1 MSYKHVL
8 TSTLKAPTDRDLHN
22 DPACADWPF
31 KLDSIPVRR
40 EVYELGNELRRSY
53 HGFRFHAARGDHGF
67 RFPATRGGN
76 SIMQVQSDEGVVK
89 KFYTDVTVYIEGS
102 DYVVGVIG
110 FGKKYGIKEA
120 EKSVYMINSRKI
132 QNEKFAEHR
141 DQYYMSF
148 VNDHKKA
155 VRLALSKLV
164 PYSPK
169 EMANLSIYDFK
180 QHIEGVRADVQRGV
194 SSLVS
199 PLQDRNILMRE
210 MRNLIAQNTMF
221 VTEEFQKAAA
231 GFIKAEEEWNEVR
244 NKPVHGYYVYVRMV
258 GDEQWVDIVEATDAQ
273 KYHNVDH
280 CPVTSTPVSDV
291 PEDIQGK
298 VAVLSMANIGQYMQG
313 VGVRTSDKSFWLER
327 T

>member
-1 MSYKHVL
+1 
-8 TSTLKAPTDRDLHN
+8 
-22 DPACADWPF
+22 
-31 KLDSIPVRR
+31 
-40 EVYELGNELRRSY
+40 
-53 HGFRFHAARGDHGF
+53 
-67 RFPATRGGN
+67 
-76 SIMQVQSDEGVVK
+76 
-89 KFYTDVTVYIEGS
+89 
-102 DYVVGVIG
+102 
-110 FGKKYGIKEA
+110 
-120 EKSVYMINSRKI
+120 
-132 QNEKFAEHR
+132 
-141 DQYYMSF
+141 MSF

-169 EMANLSIYDFK
+169 EMANISIYDFK

-199 PLQDRNILMRE
+199 PLSDRNILMRE

-221 VTEEFQKAAA
+221 VTEEFQRAAA

-273 KYHNVDH
+273 KYHSVEH

-291 PEDIQGK
+291 SEDIQGK
-298 VAVLSMANIGQYMQG
+298 VAVLAMAQIGQYMQG
-313 VGVRTSDKSFWLER
+313 VGVRTTEKSFWLER
-327 T
+327 

>member
-8 TSTLKAPTDRDLHN
+8 VSQLEKPTPNDLHH
-22 DPACADWPF
+22 DAASADWPW
-31 KLDSIPVRR
+31 KLDGIPVRR

-53 HGFRFHAARGDHGF
+53 HGFRFYASREGKVPN
-67 RFPATRGGN
+67 RP
-76 SIMQVQSDEGVVK
+76 MQVQSDNGQVK
-89 KFYTDVTVYIEGS
+89 RFYSDVTVYIEGS

-110 FGKKYGIKEA
+110 YGRKYGIKEVDNA
-120 EKSVYMINSRKI
+120 VYMIRSRKI
-132 QNEKFAEHR
+132 NNEKFNDNR

-148 VNDHKKA
+148 VSDGNKA

-169 EMANLSIYDFK
+169 EMADITLMDFK
-180 QHIEGVRADVQRGV
+180 DCIEGVRQNIRSGV
-194 SSLVS
+194 SGLIS
-199 PLQDRNILMRE
+199 PLSDTNILMRE

-231 GFIKAEEEWNEVR
+231 GFIKADAEWEEVR

-258 GDEQWVDIVEATDAQ
+258 GGDQWVDIVDATDAQ
-273 KYHNVDH
+273 KYSSVEK
-280 CPVTSTPVSDV
+280 CPVTSIPVTDV

-298 VAVLSMANIGQYMQG
+298 VAVLSMGALGQYMQG
-313 VGVRTSDKSFWLER
+313 VGIRTSEKSFWLER
-327 T
+327 

>member
-31 KLDSIPVRR
+31 KLDGIPVRR

-53 HGFRFHAARGDHGF
+53 HGFRFHATRGD
-67 RFPATRGGN
+67 N
-76 SIMQVQSDEGVVK
+76 SIMQVVKDGDDTPK

-110 FGKKYGIKEA
+110 HGRKYGIKEVD
-120 EKSVYMINSRKI
+120 KSVYMINSRKI

-141 DQYYMSF
+141 DQYFMSF

-169 EMANLSIYDFK
+169 EMANISIYDFK

-199 PLQDRNILMRE
+199 PLSDRNILMRE

-221 VTEEFQKAAA
+221 VTEEFQRAAA

-273 KYHNVDH
+273 KYRSVDH

-298 VAVLSMANIGQYMQG
+298 VAVLSMADIGQYMQG
-313 VGVRTSDKSFWLER
+313 VGVRTTEKSFWLER
-327 T
+327 

>member
-1 MSYKHVL
+1 MKHVL
-8 TSTLKAPTDRDLHN
+8 VSSLKAPTDRDLHN

-31 KLDSIPVRR
+31 KLDGIPVRR
-40 EVYELGNELRRSY
+40 EVYDLGTELRRSY
-53 HGFRFHAARGDHGF
+53 HGFRFHASRGD
-67 RFPATRGGN
+67 N
-76 SIMQVQSDEGVVK
+76 SILQVVKEGDSTPK

-102 DYVVGVIG
+102 DYVVGAIG
-110 FGKKYGIKEA
+110 HGRKYGIKEVD
-120 EKSVYMINSRKI
+120 KSVYMIHSRKI
-132 QNEKFAEHR
+132 NNEKFAEHR
-141 DQYYMSF
+141 DQYWMSF
-148 VNDHKKA
+148 VTDHKKA

-169 EMANLSIYDFK
+169 EMADITIRDFK
-180 QHIEGVRADVQRGV
+180 DHIEQVRNNVRAGV
-194 SSLVS
+194 SGLIS
-199 PLQDRNILMRE
+199 PLSDRNILMRE

-273 KYHNVDH
+273 KYHSVEH

-298 VAVLSMANIGQYMQG
+298 VAVLAMANIGQYMQG
-313 VGVRTSDKSFWLER
+313 VGVRTTEKSFWLER
-327 T
+327 

>member
-22 DPACADWPF
+22 DPTCADWPF
-31 KLDSIPVRR
+31 KLDGIPVRR

-53 HGFRFHAARGDHGF
+53 HGFRFHATRGD
-67 RFPATRGGN
+67 N
-76 SIMQVQSDEGVVK
+76 SIMQVVKDGDDTPK

-110 FGKKYGIKEA
+110 HGKKYGIKEVD
-120 EKSVYMINSRKI
+120 KSVYMINSRKI

-169 EMANLSIYDFK
+169 EMANISIYDFK

-199 PLQDRNILMRE
+199 PLSDRNILMRE

-221 VTEEFQKAAA
+221 VTEEFQRAAA

-273 KYHNVDH
+273 KYRSVDH

-313 VGVRTSDKSFWLER
+313 VGVRTTEKSFWLER

>member
-31 KLDSIPVRR
+31 KLDGIPVRR
-40 EVYELGNELRRSY
+40 EVYEVGTELRRSY
-53 HGFRFHAARGDHGF
+53 HGFRFHATRGD
-67 RFPATRGGN
+67 N
-76 SIMQVQSDEGVVK
+76 SIMQVVKDDDSTPK

-169 EMANLSIYDFK
+169 EMANISIYDFK

-199 PLQDRNILMRE
+199 PLSDRNILMRE

-221 VTEEFQKAAA
+221 VTEEFQRAAA

-273 KYHNVDH
+273 KYRSVDH

-298 VAVLSMANIGQYMQG
+298 VAVLSMADIGQYMQG
-313 VGVRTSDKSFWLER
+313 VGVRTTEKSFWLER

>member
-31 KLDSIPVRR
+31 KLDGIPVRR
-40 EVYELGNELRRSY
+40 EVYELGTELRRSY
-53 HGFRFHAARGDHGF
+53 HGFRFHATRGD
-67 RFPATRGGN
+67 N
-76 SIMQVQSDEGVVK
+76 SVMQVQADVSETWK

-169 EMANLSIYDFK
+169 EMANISIYDFK

-194 SSLVS
+194 SGLIS
-199 PLQDRNILMRE
+199 PLSDRNILMRE

-273 KYHNVDH
+273 KYRSVDH

-313 VGVRTSDKSFWLER
+313 VGVRTTEKSFWLER
-327 T
+327 N

>member
-8 TSTLKAPTDRDLHN
+8 TSTLCKPTDRDLHN

-31 KLDSIPVRR
+31 KLDGIPVRR
-40 EVYELGNELRRSY
+40 EVYELGTELRRSY
-53 HGFRFHAARGDHGF
+53 HGFRFHATRGD
-67 RFPATRGGN
+67 N
-76 SIMQVQSDEGVVK
+76 SIMQVVKDEDSTTK

-110 FGKKYGIKEA
+110 HGKRYGIKEVD
-120 EKSVYMINSRKI
+120 KSVYMINSRKI

-141 DQYYMSF
+141 DQYFMSF

-169 EMANLSIYDFK
+169 EMANISIYDFK

-199 PLQDRNILMRE
+199 PLSDRNILMRE

-221 VTEEFQKAAA
+221 VTEEFQRAAA

-273 KYHNVDH
+273 KYRSVDH

-298 VAVLSMANIGQYMQG
+298 VAVLSMADIGQYMQG
-313 VGVRTSDKSFWLER
+313 VGVRTTEKSFWLER